1 MADDLETEVEDIEDK
16 CKSEDKCNSEDKC
29 KSEDNCKS
37 EDMWVFYIV
46 HNKGCTYAG
55 VSPDPVKRLRKHN
68 GEISGGAKYTLSK
81 GPGWEHVCLISGFK
95 TKIQALQFE
104 WASKHVPP
112 RDAGGLINRVK
123 KLYILLNKA
132 QWTSKSPLAKT
143 IPLTI
148 EWKMSVEC
156 KDRTVPSYIKV
167 QPI

>member
-1 MADDLETEVEDIEDK
+1 MADIDLEDNSNPEDK
-16 CKSEDKCNSEDKC
+16 
-29 KSEDNCKS
+29 
-37 EDMWVFYIV
+37 WVFYIV

-81 GPGWEHVCLISGFK
+81 GPGWEHVCLIHGFQ

-143 IPLTI
+143 VPLSI
-148 EWKMSVEC
+148 EWKMSVEF
-156 KDRTVPSYIKV
+156 KDRTVPSYITD

>member
-1 MADDLETEVEDIEDK
+1 MADIDLEVEDKNEDTS
-16 CKSEDKCNSEDKC
+16 KSEDKCKPEDK
-29 KSEDNCKS
+29 
-37 EDMWVFYIV
+37 WVFYIV

-81 GPGWEHVCLISGFK
+81 GPGWEHVCLIHGFQ

-143 IPLTI
+143 VPLSM

-156 KDRTVPSYIKV
+156 KDRTVPTYITD
-167 QPI
+167 QTMF